1 MASTNEDAVPAS
13 LDRLPSETLLA
24 IFNLFC
30 WHCRGEE
37 IKHDMIEASHDA
49 WTSWLTLEALS
60 QTSRRL
66 RSIAQ
71 PIQYHDPN
79 AYLRLSDLL
88 YRIDLDFSLA
98 NHVKVLR
105 LGNLEIEMNAP
116 DDVNLA
122 LKVARKIGM
131 HIEGGRN
138 YFTHSGK
145 RLVSHPTLH
154 EPFCDQLVM
163 ALCTK
168 VEMIAMQLDSFH
180 DEQKYWKLAATHR
193 RTYGSAT
200 NLNNLRHVTF
210 FKRGTELFSIYHP
223 GVGTVL
229 RVAPALETLVLVET
243 QWVELDDQRSS
254 AFDVGVFA
262 PALWNLTSLQLI
274 NSIVPWDPMD
284 VPWEALRKV
293 IEMIKSLK
301 HFIYL
306 ARCVDCD
313 ERPTCHFGAGRFL
326 EALKPQAETL
336 EILEVGSYDLD
347 CDTHNDGVFGLPN
360 IDRSN
365 LGPFR
370 NLHTL
375 RLLELAFCR
384 HFDVEAAEKFRWNCI
399 SDLLLPNIKHLA
411 IGLDTQ
417 WMAARKDVTGFGNDV
432 VAGKF
437 PNLESFHVFLAFGRQ
452 DNNENMR
459 WAKCK
464 SAKLQTKLD
473 KAFRGSNVKVSMFPE
488 GGYCSEFGPDYTS
501 DRSPEDSSDDESDW
515 DDEHD
520 TGSGLGD
527 E

>member
-1 MASTNEDAVPAS
+1 MASANEDAVPAS

-24 IFNLFC
+24 IFKLFC
-30 WHCRGEE
+30 WHCRDEE
-37 IKHDMIEASHDA
+37 IQHDMTEASEDA
-49 WTSWLTLEALS
+49 WTSWHTLEALS

-88 YRIDLDFSLA
+88 YRIDLDLSLA
-98 NHVKVLR
+98 KHVKVLR
-105 LGNLEIEMNAP
+105 LGDLENEMDEPGDA
-116 DDVNLA
+116 NLA
-122 LKVARKIGM
+122 LKVARKFGM
-131 HIEGGRN
+131 RIEGGRN

-145 RLVSHPTLH
+145 RLLSHPTLH
-154 EPFCDQLVM
+154 GPFCDQLLI

-168 VEMIAMQLDSFH
+168 VEMIAMQLSSFH
-180 DEQKYWKLAATHR
+180 DKQKYWKLAETHR

-210 FKRGTELFSIYHP
+210 WKRGAELFSIYHP

-243 QWVELDDQRSS
+243 QWVEPYDKRSS
-254 AFDVGVFA
+254 AFDVRVFA
-262 PALWNLTSLQLI
+262 PALRNLTSLQLI
-274 NSIVPWDPMD
+274 NSIVPEDHMD
-284 VPWEALRKV
+284 VPWEVFCKV
-293 IEMIKSLK
+293 IEMTKSLK
-301 HFIYL
+301 HFVYL
-306 ARCVDCD
+306 ARCIDHQNW
-313 ERPTCHFGAGRFL
+313 HFGGGRFL

-347 CDTHNDGVFGLPN
+347 CSYQNNGVFGLPFIN
-360 IDRSN
+360 RSN

-375 RLLELAFCR
+375 RLLELTFCR
-384 HFDVEAAEKFRWNCI
+384 HFDLEAAEKFHWNCI
-399 SDLLLPNIKHLA
+399 SDFLLPNIKHLA

-417 WMAARKDVTGFGNDV
+417 WRVARKDVTGFGKDV

-437 PNLESFHVFLAFGRQ
+437 PNLESFHVFLTFGRQ
-452 DNNENMR
+452 DHDQTMR

-464 SAKLQTKLD
+464 SANLQAKLD
-473 KAFRGSNVKVSMFPE
+473 KAFRGSSVKVSMFPE

-501 DRSPEDSSDDESDW
+501 DRSSEDSSDDESDR
-515 DDEHD
+515 DDEHG
-520 TGSGLGD
+520 TGSGSDG